1 MLQLIAPEERMDIFK
16 TFYLAFQKYKA
27 KFESEHV
34 IYLGPVYKR
43 IEVPSKEIILLPE
56 TYQEYLSKFNQI
68 NNENL
73 FLVCASENKIIDQ
86 RNPRYEAL
94 AIAYASLHCN
104 LYDMHIMVS
113 HLGQFFSYKNMYADR
128 DTANRLF
135 EISGSGIL
143 VQKLNQDY
151 FIPYKDILFF
161 EAFDDLCWVNFINNG
176 DIQKTTVSYTLSNL
190 ETITSGSVFFRSHR
204 KHLVNLLH
212 MKDFG
217 SYPQNE
223 LTFKK
228 FPQILLP
235 LSRRK
240 KLDLQLK
247 YKGIRTL
254 LLNI

>member
-1 MLQLIAPEERMDIFK
+1 MLKFIAPEERMDIFK
-16 TFYLAFQKYKA
+16 TLYLSFQKYKV
-27 KFESEHV
+27 KFESEHD
-34 IYLGPVYKR
+34 IYLGPVNKL
-43 IEVPSKEIILLPE
+43 IESPSKEIILLPKS
-56 TYQEYLSKFNQI
+56 YQDYLSRFSIISEKNR
-68 NNENL
+68 

-86 RNPRYEAL
+86 RSERYATL
-94 AIAYASLHCN
+94 DIAYTSLHCN

-113 HLGQFFSYKNMYADR
+113 HLSKYFTWQKQTDR
-128 DTANRLF
+128 EDKTGKLF

-190 ETITSGSVFFRSHR
+190 EAIASGSVFFRSHR
-204 KHLVNLLH
+204 KHLINLLH
-212 MKDFG
+212 IKDFG
-217 SYPQNE
+217 SYPQND

-247 YKGIRTL
+247 YKEIRHL
-254 LLNI
+254 LMHI